1 MAVKT
6 IDKNQI
12 LKRIFVW
19 THTGKVAENNFLLII
34 KNLMQT

>member
-6 IDKNQI
+6 IDKNQKI

-19 THTGKVAENNFLLII
+19 THTGKVADSKLRI
-34 KNLMQT
+34 